1 MMAIDSINEKLG
13 EILKETKY
21 RKPIAL
27 VAVAS
32 VITLLIILSRSD
44 REPMTV
50 QELSD
55 QNRTESVFGL
65 KDSSEEI
72 TESEVQGVLDQMKAS
87 FAEKEQALKERE
99 ALANQQLQE
108 VLESYQN
115 QQTQMFELKKQMDS
129 LMKNR
134 GRGNN
139 RVAQVDE
146 RGQPL
151 PNQQDMYANGQP
163 VSEPYQSSNPNV
175 VYKPQMQ
182 VVTPE
187 PVEFDND
194 VIRTITQ
201 RRVTRVKENGV
212 VEVTTNKSSTLSA
225 NSTKKVGDVN
235 RSNDAPNN
243 PRVNDQDNGEFTLS
257 MGSII
262 SGTILNGV
270 AAPTGVNASSQP
282 IPVLMRVKR
291 EAIMPNHFV
300 LDIRECHML
309 GEAAGSLSDERV
321 QIRAVGISCIT
332 NDGQAI
338 EKDITAYAVSSTD
351 GMAGIRGTVVSRS
364 GDMIM
369 NTMTAGFLSGFAQAA
384 APRQLNAINTTPEA
398 DALWQQ
404 QNINQFTGSGMLTG
418 ASDALNRLADYYMS
432 MVEQT
437 FPVVELTPGIQVDFI
452 VQRGMTLNLDPSNNQ
467 AANQS
472 SSISTAPTSASG
484 E

>member
-1 MMAIDSINEKLG
+1 MMALDSVNEKIG

-21 RKPIAL
+21 RKPLAL

-32 VITLLIILSRSD
+32 FITMLIILSRSD
-44 REPMTV
+44 KETMTV
-50 QELSD
+50 QQMAD
-55 QNRTESVFGL
+55 QNRTESVFGI

-72 TESEVQGVLDQMKAS
+72 TESEVRGVLDEMKAN
-87 FAEKEQALKERE
+87 FAEKEQQLKERE
-99 ALANQQLQE
+99 ALANKQLQE

-115 QQTQMFELKKQMDS
+115 QQSQMFELKKQMDA

-134 GRGNN
+134 GRNTT
-139 RVAQVDE
+139 RVAEVDE
-146 RGQPL
+146 RGRPIQEGE
-151 PNQQDMYANGQP
+151 MYANGQP
-163 VSEPYQSSNPNV
+163 LNEQYPNSNPNV
-175 VYKPQMQ
+175 VYRPQMQ

-212 VEVTTNKSSTLSA
+212 VEISRNESSTLSA
-225 NSTKKVGDVN
+225 NSMKRVGDIDQSKN
-235 RSNDAPNN
+235 TPNN

-338 EKDITAYAVSSTD
+338 EKDITAYAVSSSD

-472 SSISTAPTSASG
+472 SSIDTAQTNARG